1 MTDTALTDASIRAAY
16 LEELARVAPDIDP
29 ASVGDDDHLQDDLG
43 LDSMDV
49 LNLVTALHERL
60 GVDVPEAD
68 YPQIATLA
76 RAVAYLAGRAA

>member
-1 MTDTALTDASIRAAY
+1 MTEDDIRKAY

-29 ASVGDDDHLQDDLG
+29 ATVGETDHLQDDLG

-49 LNLVTALHERL
+49 LNLVAALHDRL

-68 YPQIATLA
+68 YPQIATLSLATVYLAA
-76 RAVAYLAGRAA
+76 RARG